1 MKDGELVRTW
11 ELDSMVGFIHA
22 LAPAFS
28 KPKKRQMNKYIRAFK
43 KLLSWFPALCT
54 LIIDG
59 RDLYKCLCPDTYSVT
74 QGNDPML
81 VYVPILALSSLYWLH
96 SVVSFHKRQAR
107 IDCPRFTSPPLQPVG
122 DRRLSLSF

>member
-1 MKDGELVRTW
+1 
-11 ELDSMVGFIHA
+11 MVGFIHVLA
-22 LAPAFS
+22 LAFS
-28 KPKKRQMNKYIRAFK
+28 KPEKRQMNKYIRAFK

-81 VYVPILALSSLYWLH
+81 VHVPILALSSLYWLH

-107 IDCPRFTSPPLQPVG
+107 ISQRISALGSLHFLCNLWETDGFPCHSNQSP
-122 DRRLSLSF
+122 